1 MKIIADT
8 HTHTVASHHAY
19 STLEENLAEAKRKG
33 LRFLATTDHT
43 GIMPGAPH
51 SSYFVCMQSIL
62 PHEHNG
68 VYIVQGCEAN
78 ILDETG
84 AVDIKDGVMDE
95 LDWVIASFHKIVT
108 APMDYDRHT
117 AAWLAIAKNP
127 HIDVIGHCGEER
139 FKFDYERVIKE
150 FAHYGKIVEI
160 NASSAQNRPTSRGN
174 CTEIARICAKHGVP
188 LVLSSDAH
196 FSTAVG
202 DVAAA
207 IKIVEEAGV
216 PEELILNADEKRFAA
231 RLSEICGKEY
241 DV

>member
-8 HTHTVASHHAY
+8 HTHTVACGHAY
-19 STLEENLAEAKRKG
+19 STIQENLAEAKRKG
-33 LRFLATTDHT
+33 LRFLATTEHT

-51 SSYFVCMQSIL
+51 SSFFVCMNSVL
-62 PHEHNG
+62 PHEHDG
-68 VYIVQGCEAN
+68 VYLVNGCEAN
-78 ILDETG
+78 VLDETG
-84 AVDIKDGVMDE
+84 AVDIKDSVLDE

-108 APMDYDRHT
+108 EPMDYDRHT

-139 FKFDYERVIKE
+139 FRFDYERVIKE
-150 FAHYGKIVEI
+150 FAANGKIVEI

-174 CTEIARICAKHGVP
+174 CTEIARLCAKHGVP

-196 FSTAVG
+196 FASYVG
-202 DVAAA
+202 EVKMA
-207 IKIVEEAGV
+207 IKIVEDAGV
-216 PEELILNADEKRFAA
+216 PEELILNADEKRFAK
-231 RLSEICGKEY
+231 RLTQICGKEY